1 MTSTYC
7 EHLVCANSFPPQI
20 YTIPQGMNTMASG
33 FPVCTRGTTSFS
45 QPPNLWSHFDFLCHL
60 STMFHLLLGPASFS
74 TMGHSGVA
82 YHCRKT
88 QPCHQWYP
96 ISMLNFML
104 LQSKVHIPTPASKPL
119 PNLSQLI
126 STFRPQALVCSRAHA
141 CDWVRNLFCSFKPY
155 FSGLT
160 FPKTHFRAI

>member
-1 MTSTYC
+1 M
-7 EHLVCANSFPPQI
+7 I
-20 YTIPQGMNTMASG
+20 
-33 FPVCTRGTTSFS
+33 FPVCIRGTTSLS
-45 QPPNLWSHFDFLCHL
+45 QPPNLWSHFDIICHL

-82 YHCRKT
+82 HHCRKT

-104 LQSKVHIPTPASKPL
+104 LQSKAHIPTPASKPL
-119 PNLSQLI
+119 LNLPQPI

-141 CDWVRNLFCSFKPY
+141 CDCVWNLCSVLSILTSQVSPFLRHT
-155 FSGLT
+155 SGL
-160 FPKTHFRAI
+160 FEANKNQKGEARCIHFCR